1 MSRVR
6 QWAQV
11 LLHLQDTPHR
21 IALAFAIGVWIGF
34 FPILGIHTG
43 MALGVAF
50 AFRLSRAA
58 VLIGAWGP
66 VNPWTLA
73 PIYTAGT
80 FFGCFLLGVSPAG
93 LQDVDWGS
101 LKEGSVL
108 EGVRRLFTVM
118 RPFLL
123 PYCVGNIV
131 LGTVAAAI
139 AYFPLRSYLERRR
152 ARSMP
157 PAV

>member
-21 IALAFAIGVWIGF
+21 IALAFAMGVWIGF

-43 MALGVAF
+43 MALGIAF
-50 AFRLSRAA
+50 AFRLSRVAI
-58 VLIGAWGP
+58 LLGTWGP

-80 FFGCFLLGVSPAG
+80 MLGCFLLGVPPAG
-93 LQDVDWGS
+93 LRDIDWTGLTGGS
-101 LKEGSVL
+101 FIEGF
-108 EGVRRLFTVM
+108 RRLFSVL

-123 PYCVGNIV
+123 PYCVGNIL
-131 LGTVAAAI
+131 LGTVAAA
-139 AYFPLRSYLERRR
+139 AVYFPMRSFLERRR
-152 ARSMP
+152 ARS
-157 PAV
+157 VQT